1 MKFTVVLILV
11 HYFYSVLAVSLC
23 SVKYTIYIHAYCS
36 FYLGCLMFSFPVQA
50 VFSCFLTN
58 SPNYVGF
65 YLFLPFDF
73 KHMLVSHGITVA
85 IMSCRFFYQ
94 NEIAYCS
101 MCLLKE
107 ALHFNSISD
116 YALPVVRLL
125 TCNYLWKFV
134 IVCYPTKTEFCVHK
148 FWTNVYFFLIGLSTT
163 HKMFTCYLKQSVVI
177 QFE

>member
-1 MKFTVVLILV
+1 MHIAVFILGV
-11 HYFYSVLAVSLC
+11 WCLVFLFKLFSHVSLQIVQTMLAFIC
-23 SVKYTIYIHAYCS
+23 S
-36 FYLGCLMFSFPVQA
+36 YLLTSNTCWYLMGLQLPLWVA
-50 VFSCFLTN
+50 VFF
-58 SPNYVGF
+58 
-65 YLFLPFDF
+65 
-73 KHMLVSHGITVA
+73 
-85 IMSCRFFYQ
+85 RFFYQ